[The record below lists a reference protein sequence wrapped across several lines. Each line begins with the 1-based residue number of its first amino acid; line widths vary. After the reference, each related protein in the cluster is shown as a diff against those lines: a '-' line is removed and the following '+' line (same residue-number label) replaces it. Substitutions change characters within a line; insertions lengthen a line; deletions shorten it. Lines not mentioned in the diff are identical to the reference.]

1 MWRANACCRT
11 TFPVPVFLNRL
22 DAPLCVF
29 SLGMTVFSGNL
40 DSSTKAGAGRVRRPV
55 TMGPVMPLNGDTLGC
70 FALVSYIPEPLA
82 GFIDRL
88 RIELIPNAK
97 PRAHVTI
104 LPPRPYC
111 GEIKKAIETIQQ
123 EARELAPF
131 TVELGDVEI
140 FPQSHVVYLSIRA
153 GAAAR
158 PATAGRA
165 MADNRVRARWGR
177 ARRRERCRRWAMA
190 RCSATRST
198 TRRRTRASG

>member
-1 MWRANACCRT
+1 
-11 TFPVPVFLNRL
+11 
-22 DAPLCVF
+22 
-29 SLGMTVFSGNL
+29 
-40 DSSTKAGAGRVRRPV
+40 
-55 TMGPVMPLNGDTLGC
+55 MPLNGDTLGC

-153 GAAAR
+153 GAAELK
-158 PATAGRA
+158 A
-165 MADNRVRARWGR
+165 MYCELNSGQLAYKEPFIYHPHITLAQNIGAEE
-177 ARRRERCRRWAMA
+177 ARRLAALVRERWEAWDGPRSFTVSLMLFVQQVAHDIWADVAPAPLLSEFPVA
-190 RCSATRST
+190 REAV
-198 TRRRTRASG
+198 